1 MSRFIIPG
9 QNYGNIGVDNNK
21 TGVAKAKT
29 EVKSS
34 GISFEDVLNGR
45 NEEIKFSWH
54 AQKRIEERKI
64 SIDEADLAKLQR
76 GIDKLKEKG
85 GRESVVVVNDNA
97 YVVSVKNNT
106 VVTVID
112 DSNLKENVFTN
123 IDSMIML

>member
-9 QNYGNIGVDNNK
+9 QNYGNIGIDKQK
-21 TGVAKAKT
+21 TGVIKPKT
-29 EVKSS
+29 EVNTSLK
-34 GISFEDVLNGR
+34 FEDILKEKTGEV
-45 NEEIKFSWH
+45 KFSSH

-64 SIDEADLAKLQR
+64 SIDDAEMAKLQR

-106 VVTVID
+106 VVTIID
-112 DSNLKENVFTN
+112 ESSLKENVFTN

>member
-9 QNYGNIGVDNNK
+9 QNYGKIEIEKNK
-21 TGVAKAKT
+21 TPTNKMPASN
-29 EVKSS
+29 SS
-34 GISFEDVLNGR
+34 GIKFEDVLKEKTG
-45 NEEIKFSWH
+45 EVKFSSH

-64 SIDEADLAKLQR
+64 SIDRGEIEKLEY

-85 GRESVVVVNDNA
+85 GRESVVVINDNA

-106 VVTVID
+106 VVTIID
-112 DSNLKENVFTN
+112 EANLKENVFTN